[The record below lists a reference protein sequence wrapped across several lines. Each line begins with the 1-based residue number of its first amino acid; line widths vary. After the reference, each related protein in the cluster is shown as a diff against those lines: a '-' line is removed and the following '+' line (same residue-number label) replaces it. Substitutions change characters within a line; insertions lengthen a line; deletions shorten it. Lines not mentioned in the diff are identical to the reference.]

1 MAGVN
6 ADNGYLAYLDAVKGA
21 IGKVGYMNEAWFL
34 AMGNSLA
41 VECLIPEGFWRK
53 WLKETDLASEGA
65 LLILALTSGKLFCRH
80 HQAPNSSSSLRS
92 QLRRRSRFLWAPL
105 PTRR

>member
-21 IGKVGYMNEAWFL
+21 IGKVGYEAWFL

-53 WLKETDLASEGA
+53 G
-65 LLILALTSGKLFCRH
+65 C
-80 HQAPNSSSSLRS
+80 P
-92 QLRRRSRFLWAPL
+92 P
-105 PTRR
+105 P